1 MDRAELHNVVA
12 PAALKALCG
21 PIIAGGGT
29 GGDVLIAL
37 ESVVAGAFL
46 MAVNLGGDN
55 IVFDVMV
62 DRLRERLAEDRLG
75 DLVPA
80 GKA

>member
-12 PAALKALCG
+12 PAALHALCD

-29 GGDVLIAL
+29 GSDVLIAL

-62 DRLRERLAEDRLG
+62 ERLRERLAEVRLG
-75 DLVPA
+75 ALLPA